1 METNETI
8 EDNVKL
14 NSSRYI
20 FLSLFS
26 GIITAISFTFPEAS
40 LLTWFSL
47 VPLFLCFFDPR
58 ITLKKAVLLS
68 FTYSFSFYLILLV
81 WLFKLYPFD
90 WLGLSNVESV
100 VILSAGWLAF
110 SLVESLGLSLMGFST
125 SIMKKL
131 SGFSKIMIPSL
142 IWVLIE
148 WIQGL
153 SEFGFT
159 WGRLAISQYPNIYSI
174 QSVNIFGSLF
184 TSFLIILTNTTLAYG
199 LYNYMTRK
207 KSNDSKKYIFAL
219 LGVHILN
226 LGYGSY
232 TINTKQD
239 LGQEY
244 KVAIVQGNIPSYE
257 KWSMNPEKAFDIY
270 IDETNKA
277 LNETKDSG
285 KTDLIVWTESAI
297 PVLLD
302 NPNFTQRFK
311 DIAINNNAHFITGV
325 FEAKGQGDSFEI
337 FNSMAVIDPK
347 GSLLGTYYKRHLVPF
362 GEYLP
367 FRSFLQVAFPKLAK
381 INALKKDISAGK
393 DTRVITTSLGK
404 IGGLI
409 CYESIFPEIISS
421 SVNDGAELLT
431 LVTNDSW
438 YKDSSAVYQHNGQAV
453 FRAIENDRYMVR
465 GANTGISSVVSPEGR
480 TLALLEPM
488 KKGYI
493 TSKIKFRNTKT
504 IYTQIG
510 DVFVGLVFVLLII
523 FLFISKKKKK
533 FDEYGESY

>member
-1 METNETI
+1 MEIDDTLENKA
-8 EDNVKL
+8 KL
-14 NSSRYI
+14 KSSTYV
-20 FLSLFS
+20 FLALFS
-26 GIITAISFTFPEAS
+26 GIITAISFTFPQLS
-40 LLTWFSL
+40 LLTWISL
-47 VPLFLCFFDPR
+47 VPLLVCFFDPN
-58 ITLKKAVLLS
+58 ITKKKS
-68 FTYSFSFYLILLV
+68 FLISFIYSFSFYLILLV

-90 WLGLSNVESV
+90 WLGLSNLESIL
-100 VILSAGWLAF
+100 ILSAGWIAF
-110 SLVESLGLSLMGFST
+110 SLIESIGLSLLGLST

-131 SGFSKIMIPSL
+131 SGFSKVIIPSL
-142 IWVLIE
+142 MWVIIE

-159 WGRLAISQYPNIYSI
+159 WGRLAISQYPNIYAI

-184 TSFLIILTNTTLAYG
+184 TSFLIILTNSVLAYA
-199 LYNYMTRK
+199 LYNYLTK
-207 KSNDSKKYIFAL
+207 QKNLNSQKYIFSLAFI
-219 LGVHILN
+219 HILN
-226 LGYGSY
+226 LSYGVIV
-232 TINTKQD
+232 INTKQNS
-239 LGQEY
+239 GKEY

-257 KWSMNPEKAFDIY
+257 KWSMNPQKSFDIY
-270 IDETNKA
+270 LNETNKA
-277 LNETKDSG
+277 INETKQDG

-302 NPNFTQRFK
+302 NPNFNYKFKEIATQN
-311 DIAINNNAHFITGV
+311 DAHFITGV
-325 FEAKGQGDSFEI
+325 FETKGEGENSKV
-337 FNSMAVIDPK
+337 FNSMVVINPK
-347 GSLLGTYYKRHLVPF
+347 GEILGTYSKRHLVPF

-367 FRSFLQVAFPKLAK
+367 FRSFLEVVFPKLEK
-381 INALKKDISAGK
+381 INALKHDITSGESTK
-393 DTRVITTSLGK
+393 IVTTSLGK

-480 TLALLEPM
+480 TLAFLEPM

-493 TSKIKFRNTKT
+493 TSKIKFRDTKT
-504 IYTQIG
+504 IYTKIG
-510 DVFVGLVFVLLII
+510 DLFVGIVFVLLSI
-523 FLFISKKKKK
+523 LFIMGRKNKKIN
-533 FDEYGESY
+533 SYDRSY